1 MPGKSNYQRLTGRR
15 RAIMGFSQLW
25 LAPDHIL
32 LVQNH
37 RFSEQYRRFALA
49 DIQAIVVTT
58 VPDRMPLQIL
68 AFFASLLWTSA
79 LFAVS
84 LMFWKI
90 FFGVT
95 GTIAIAIF
103 IADIARGPRCRCH
116 LYTAVSRELLA
127 PVSRVRGA
135 RAFLDRIRPAIEGVQ
150 GTLATER
157 IATLE
162 PSGRPLGQ
170 APPEVPAPPGYLP
183 EILFGLFLI
192 DAIFV
197 LASTRFARAEFSNVL
212 PTTFFAEFVILVV
225 ALIRRPGR
233 DPRRFIYAL
242 MAVAIVCMGWDAVA
256 LGRSFVGY
264 MGSVFEEARRGKAAP
279 PTILAWMGF
288 QHGPAIFAA
297 TWRAAAGIIGLA
309 AAYLERGSEGAQR

>member
-15 RAIMGFSQLW
+15 RGFTGFSQLW

-32 LVQNH
+32 LVQNN

-58 VPDRMPLQIL
+58 LPDGIRRQGLV
-68 AFFASLLWTSA
+68 AASLLWTA
-79 LFAVS
+79 ILFAVGS
-84 LMFWKI
+84 MFWKI

-95 GTIAIAIF
+95 GAMAIAVF
-103 IADIARGPRCRCH
+103 VGDIARGPRCRCH

-135 RAFLDRIRPAIEGVQ
+135 RAFLDRIRPAIDAVQ
-150 GTLATER
+150 GTLAPER
-157 IATLE
+157 IATLT
-162 PSGRPLGQ
+162 PPGRSPEQ

-183 EILFGLFLI
+183 EILFALFLI
-192 DAIFV
+192 DAAFV
-197 LASTRFARAEFSNVL
+197 LASTSFARAGLFADIL

-256 LGRSFVGY
+256 MGRSFADY
-264 MGSVFEEARRGKAAP
+264 MGSVFEDARRGKATP
-279 PTILAWMGF
+279 PTVVAYMAF
-288 QHGPAIFAA
+288 RHAPAIFAA
-297 TWRAAAGIIGLA
+297 SWRAAAGIIGLA
-309 AAYLERGSEGAQR
+309 AAFFERQGTKP

>member
-1 MPGKSNYQRLTGRR
+1 MPQKSNYQRLTGRR
-15 RAIMGFSQLW
+15 RRFMGFSQLW

-32 LVQNH
+32 LVQNS

-58 VPDRMPLQIL
+58 LPDRMPWQIVAL
-68 AFFASLLWTSA
+68 SASLVWTAA
-79 LFAVS
+79 LFAVPV
-84 LMFWKI
+84 MFWKV

-95 GTIAIAIF
+95 GATAIAVF
-103 IADIARGPRCRCH
+103 IADITRGPRCRCH
-116 LYTAVSRELLA
+116 LYTEVSRELLA

-150 GTLATER
+150 GVLAAER
-157 IATLE
+157 IGTLTPGTPPE
-162 PSGRPLGQ
+162 Q

-183 EILFGLFLI
+183 EILFALFLI
-192 DAIFV
+192 DALFV
-197 LASTRFARAEFSNVL
+197 LASTRFARAEFSNIL

-264 MGSVFEEARRGKAAP
+264 MGSVFDDARRGKAAP
-279 PTILAWMGF
+279 PTVLAWMGF
-288 QHGPAIFAA
+288 QHAPAIFAA
-297 TWRAAAGIIGLA
+297 SWRAAAGVIGLA
-309 AAYLERGSEGAQR
+309 AAFLERRAEGTKR